1 MNLTERQMVQILS
14 ELRSL
19 YHVTSVKAE
28 FEAEGTRMDEAIRL
42 KDIAMQAGLNFNL
55 KIGGCEAVRDMFD
68 AVTLGA
74 SRIIAPMVESPFA
87 LQKFLKAAKTHLHSR
102 DNSIELFI
110 NIETITACQNF
121 DQILAIAEIEELKGV
136 VIGRVDLAGSLG
148 IERPDIDS
156 NQTITDLCH
165 TIATKAKQ
173 KGLVVVVG
181 GAISA
186 NSLPF
191 LRSFADGAIDRYE
204 TRKVIFSCPAA
215 LNNPVDAFKKAVEF
229 EMLWLQNKK
238 RYYSHISLED
248 EARLKMI
255 EQRLTNS

>member
-1 MNLTERQMVQILS
+1 MNPTEKQMVQILT
-14 ELRSL
+14 ELRDL
-19 YHVTSVKAE
+19 YHVTGVKAE

-42 KDIAMQAGLNFNL
+42 KDIALQAGLGLNL

-121 DQILAIAEIEELKGV
+121 DKILAIAEIAELNGV
-136 VIGRVDLAGSLG
+136 VIGRVDLAGSMG
-148 IERPDIDS
+148 IERPAIDT
-156 NQTITDLCH
+156 NRHIIDLSH
-165 TIATKAKQ
+165 AIATKAKQ
-173 KGLVVVVG
+173 NGLKVVVG

-186 NSLPF
+186 NSMPF
-191 LRSFADGAIDRYE
+191 LRSFGDGKIDRYE
-204 TRKVIFSCPAA
+204 TRKVIFGCPAA
-215 LNNPVDAFKKAVEF
+215 LDNPIAAFTKAVEF

-238 RYYSHISLED
+238 RYYRDISLED

-255 EQRLTNS
+255 EQRLT